1 MDAAM
6 NAATSA
12 PPSALR
18 TYAFLLLPSHNRV
31 YAQAAPRLAQAEL
44 LAMSETV
51 LGGQV
56 REVTERRLGG
66 VPYLSFRAPELSADD
81 VRYLAN
87 LSSLY
92 ALYELEPEE
101 QRLRPVEAPSLDR
114 FTSDLITIQKYPG
127 KTNEDF
133 TKLLLNVTALACDA
147 PQRLLTGGLR
157 VLDPLCGRGTTLNRA
172 MMYGLDAAGVERDAR
187 SFEAYEN
194 FLRHWLKNSRVK
206 HQATTG
212 AVRRDRRSLGRRFHV
227 TLGESK
233 ELYKKGQH
241 IEVTMINADTTASGE
256 FFRPA
261 TFDLIVTDAPYG
273 VQHGARRAGAKAP
286 PSRSPVP
293 LLEEA
298 LPVWT
303 RLLRPGGA
311 IGISWNVHVADRE
324 ELAGLLAA
332 EGFEVRDTEAYHG
345 FRHRVDQA
353 IVRDL
358 IVARRPRPPALAAER
373 G

>member
-1 MDAAM
+1 M
-6 NAATSA
+6 NAM
-12 PPSALR
+12 R
-18 TYAFLLLPSHNRV
+18 TYAFLLRPSHNRV
-31 YAQAAPRLAQAEL
+31 YAQAAPRLARAEL

-51 LGGQV
+51 LGGGV
-56 REVTERRLGG
+56 REVAEVSLGG
-66 VPYLSFRAPELSADD
+66 VPYLSFRAPELSGDD
-81 VRYLAN
+81 LRYLAN
-87 LSSLY
+87 LSSVY
-92 ALYELEPEE
+92 ALFELEGEGE
-101 QRLRPVEAPSLDR
+101 GTRLRPVEAPSLDR
-114 FTSDLITIQKYPG
+114 FASDLITIQKYPG

-147 PQRLLTGGLR
+147 PRRLLSGGLR
-157 VLDPLCGRGTTLNRA
+157 VLDPLCGRGTTLNQA
-172 MMYGLDAAGVERDAR
+172 MMYGLDAAGVERDSR

-212 AVRRDRRSLGRRFHV
+212 AVRRDRRALGRRFHV

-233 ELYKKGQH
+233 EQYKQGQH

-273 VQHGARRAGAKAP
+273 VQHGSRRAGAGGR

-298 LPVWT
+298 LPVWA

-311 IGISWNVHVADRE
+311 IGISWNVHVAERE
-324 ELAGLLAA
+324 ELAALLAA
-332 EGFEVRDTEAYHG
+332 EGFEVRETEPYHG

-358 IVARRPRPPALAAER
+358 IVARRPRPPAPAAER